1 MKKRLA
7 NFIMI
12 AVIMLIAAAGVL
24 VVGHIQGWFDKAD
37 GQSTVLSAVRGIV
50 TMERGGVA
58 YDAEAGT
65 VLRQGDRLT
74 ASYGTT
80 ATIRVGD
87 GYLTMGEKTELS
99 VTEPSADCFATTV
112 ASGEVFFCAETPMI
126 VSFDG
131 YEVVFSDA
139 VASLSVRSGARSIS
153 VYEGTVSCEENQAR
167 AGQMLSL
174 IGDDCS
180 VTACQIE
187 SLNDFLIGQLRT
199 ANESRSLCFTNE
211 ELDRLVA
218 DRQAAMQAFLTTPSQ
233 TETSEEPTE
242 KTDPS
247 SPAETQENTAPSA
260 APTQKPTEATQAAS
274 STETEPSET
283 QPEETEPPVKKT
295 CTISIRCDTILNNMD
310 NLAPG
315 KAEFVPG
322 DGFILYPVTVE
333 FEEGETVFDVLARV
347 CNIYGIQIEYSWT
360 PMYDSY
366 YIEGIGHLYEF
377 DCGSESGWMYKVNG
391 WFPNYGCSAYTL
403 KDGDSIAWC
412 YTCNGLGAD
421 IGGYAG

>member
-1 MKKRLA
+1 MKKRIA

-12 AVIMLIAAAGVL
+12 AVIVFIAAAGVL
-24 VVGHIQGWFDKAD
+24 AVGQIQGWFDKAD
-37 GQSTVLSAVRGIV
+37 GQNAVLSRVRGIV

-74 ASYGTT
+74 ASYGAA
-80 ATIRVGD
+80 ATIQVGG
-87 GYLTMGEKTELS
+87 GYLAMGEKTELS
-99 VTEPSADCFATTV
+99 VTEPSADGFAATV
-112 ASGEVFFCAETPMI
+112 ATGEAFACAEAPIT

-131 YEVVFSDA
+131 HEVVFFDA

-153 VYEGTVSCEENQAR
+153 VYEGTVNCEENQAR
-167 AGQMLSL
+167 AGQMLNL
-174 IGDDCS
+174 IGDDRS
-180 VTACQIE
+180 VTACRIE

-199 ANESRSLCFTNE
+199 ANETRSLCFTNE
-211 ELDRLVA
+211 DLDRLVA
-218 DRQAAMQAFLTTPSQ
+218 DRQDSMQVILTTPGK
-233 TETSEEPTE
+233 TEVHEEPIDETE
-242 KTDPS
+242 PS

-260 APTQKPTEATQAAS
+260 APTQTPTEATQAAS

-283 QPEETEPPVKKT
+283 QPEETEPPAKNT

-333 FEEGETVFDVLARV
+333 FENGETAFDVLTRI
-347 CNIYGIQIEYSWT
+347 CTTYGIQIEYSWT

-412 YTCNGLGAD
+412 YTCVALGAD
-421 IGGYAG
+421 VGG

>member
-1 MKKRLA
+1 MKKRIA

-12 AVIMLIAAAGVL
+12 AVIVLIAAAGVL
-24 VVGHIQGWFDKAD
+24 AVGQIQGWFDKAD
-37 GQSTVLSAVRGIV
+37 GQNAVLSRVRGIV

-74 ASYGTT
+74 ASYGAA
-80 ATIRVGD
+80 ATIQVGG
-87 GYLTMGEKTELS
+87 GYLAMGEKTELS
-99 VTEPSADCFATTV
+99 VTEPSADGFAATV
-112 ASGEVFFCAETPMI
+112 ASGEVFFCAEAPIT

-131 YEVVFSDA
+131 HEVVFFDA
-139 VASLSVRSGARSIS
+139 VAFLSVRSGARSIS
-153 VYEGTVSCEENQAR
+153 VYEGTVTCEENQAR
-167 AGQMLSL
+167 AGQMLNL
-174 IGDDCS
+174 IGDDRS
-180 VTACQIE
+180 VTACRIE

-199 ANESRSLCFTNE
+199 ANETRSLCFTNE
-211 ELDRLVA
+211 DLDRLVA
-218 DRQAAMQAFLTTPSQ
+218 DRQDSMQVILTTPGK
-233 TETSEEPTE
+233 TEVHEEPIDETE
-242 KTDPS
+242 PS

-260 APTQKPTEATQAAS
+260 TTTQTPTEATQAAS

-283 QPEETEPPVKKT
+283 QPEETEPPAKNT

-315 KAEFVPG
+315 KGEFVPG

-333 FEEGETVFDVLARV
+333 FEDGETVFDVLTRV
-347 CNIYGIQIEYSWT
+347 CTTYGIQIEYSWT

-412 YTCNGLGAD
+412 YTCVGLGAD
-421 IGGYAG
+421 LGG

>member
-1 MKKRLA
+1 MKKRIA

-12 AVIMLIAAAGVL
+12 AVIVLIAAAGVL

-37 GQSTVLSAVRGIV
+37 GQNTVLSAVRGIV

-74 ASYGTT
+74 SSYGTT
-80 ATIRVGD
+80 ATIQVGD
-87 GYLTMGEKTELS
+87 GWLTMGEKTELS
-99 VTEPSADCFATTV
+99 LTEPSADGFTATV
-112 ASGEVFFCAETPMI
+112 ATGEVFACAEAPIT
-126 VSFDG
+126 VSFDR
-131 YEVVFSDA
+131 YEVVFFDA

-153 VYEGTVSCEENQAR
+153 VYEGTVSCEEIQAR

-174 IGDDCS
+174 IGDNRS
-180 VTACQIE
+180 VTTCPIE
-187 SLNDFLIGQLRT
+187 SLNDFLIGQLRA
-199 ANESRSLCFTNE
+199 ANETRSLCFTNE
-211 ELDRLVA
+211 DLDRLVA
-218 DRQAAMQAFLTTPSQ
+218 DRQASLQALLAAPTQPKDSV
-233 TETSEEPTE
+233 EPTE
-242 KTDPS
+242 ETEPS
-247 SPAETQENTAPSA
+247 SSAETQENTALSI
-260 APTQKPTEATQAAS
+260 APTEKPAEATQAVS

-283 QPEETEPPVKKT
+283 QTEETEPPAKNI

-310 NLAPG
+310 DLAPG

-333 FEEGETVFDVLARV
+333 FEEGETAFDVLTRA
-347 CNIYGIQIEYSWT
+347 CTTYGIQIEYSWT

-403 KDGDSIAWC
+403 QDGDSIAWC
-412 YTCNGLGAD
+412 YTCVGLGAD
-421 IGGYAG
+421 LGG

>member
-1 MKKRLA
+1 MKKRIA

-24 VVGHIQGWFDKAD
+24 VVGNIQGWFDKAD
-37 GQSTVLSAVRGIV
+37 GQSAVLSAVRGIV

-74 ASYGTT
+74 ASYGAT
-80 ATIRVGD
+80 AEIRVGG

-99 VTEPSADCFATTV
+99 VTEPSADGFAATV
-112 ASGEVFFCAETPMI
+112 TSGEVFACAETPI
-126 VSFDG
+126 TVSFDR
-131 YEVVFSDA
+131 YEAVFFDA

-153 VYEGTVSCEENQAR
+153 VYEGTVSCGENQAR
-167 AGQMLSL
+167 AGQMLNL
-174 IGDDCS
+174 IGVDCS
-180 VTACQIE
+180 VAVCQIG

-218 DRQAAMQAFLTTPSQ
+218 DRQASMQALLTAPTQPEDSGK
-233 TETSEEPTE
+233 PTE
-242 KTDPS
+242 ETEPS
-247 SPAETQENTAPSA
+247 STETQENTAPSA
-260 APTQKPTEATQAAS
+260 APTQTPTEATQAAS

-283 QPEETEPPVKKT
+283 QPEETEPPAKNT
-295 CTISIRCDTILNNMD
+295 CTISIRCDTILSNMD

-347 CNIYGIQIEYSWT
+347 CNTYGIQIEYSWT